1 MERRRRR
8 RLVDYCNLLLV
19 SYCLRRSRLQIP
31 NTPHYDCTALGTSL
45 WLRIIYPD
53 TPTLTSHRL
62 DRDHQVEQRA
72 SVRAL
77 ARPRLEIAFS
87 RTRKTSLTSPLG
99 HYRLLSRLYCI
110 HCGRFVRSSAGP
122 RFRRE
127 LVQDTRRNPRPAEQC
142 LTVHARLTSNYS
154 VPALQSTTAKA
165 IRSITKA

>member
-77 ARPRLEIAFS
+77 ARPRLEIAFFW
-87 RTRKTSLTSPLG
+87 TRKTSLTSPLG
-99 HYRLLSRLYCI
+99 RYRLLSRLYSI
-110 HCGRFVRSSAGP
+110 NCGRFVRSSAGLHFAGSLY
-122 RFRRE
+122 RIRE
-127 LVQDTRRNPRPAEQC
+127 ETHPP
-142 LTVHARLTSNYS
+142 
-154 VPALQSTTAKA
+154 QSSA
-165 IRSITKA
+165 